1 MAYLIAVH
9 GLGEDPDTYRKYYF
23 DTHLPLAKALP
34 GLRRYEISDGPVLDA
49 DGSQIAEFVAVMEF
63 DSVAAIRLALTEPE
77 GHAAIN
83 DLPNFAAPHQIKL
96 MMFDTK
102 VV

>member
-1 MAYLIAVH
+1 
-9 GLGEDPDTYRKYYF
+9 
-23 DTHLPLAKALP
+23 
-34 GLRRYEISDGPVLDA
+34 
-49 DGSQIAEFVAVMEF
+49 MEF
-63 DSVAAIRLALTEPE
+63 DSVAAIRFALTEPE